1 MVTTNTAIPGKSSAT
16 QAHERHAVS
25 QVEGAAPLVFKGAGF
40 DLCRLL
46 RAGQSE
52 FLAPVSK
59 YPALLLREPERLFGW
74 DEFDGN
80 VADER
85 F

>member
-1 MVTTNTAIPGKSSAT
+1 M
-16 QAHERHAVS
+16 
-25 QVEGAAPLVFKGAGF
+25 VFKGAGF